1 MKYGAIPTT
10 LLERLALWAGQVPVP
25 IIDALFGP
33 LKARAIMAGVS
44 LGVFQAIGAGEYAAA
59 DLARTL
65 RLDADA
71 LELLLRTL
79 VVCGYVI
86 QRGDRFALSS
96 MARQTMVE
104 GGSKELVGYLRF
116 NYVQWE
122 FIGQLEELLRS
133 GRGLDFHD
141 TMTAADKWHDYQL
154 GMLELARLEAPVLAS
169 KVPVRNGATSLLDLG
184 GAHGFYG
191 AALCRKHPPLRATV
205 IDLPQAVAQARPL
218 ARAAGID
225 DVVSHREGD
234 LLTSDLG
241 RDHDVVLLANVL
253 HHFTPDQIVPIL
265 GRARNAM
272 RADATMAIWET
283 EAPKKGSRAAEGD
296 ALALYFRLTSTAGAF
311 HADDYSAWLRDA
323 GFGALKVVRP
333 VLSPGKVLITARSK
347 TGKSARR
354 KDDNSPDAGA
364 GTTT

>member
-1 MKYGAIPTT
+1 
-10 LLERLALWAGQVPVP
+10 
-25 IIDALFGP
+25 
-33 LKARAIMAGVS
+33 VS
-44 LGVFQAIGAGEYAAA
+44 LGVFQAIGDGEHAAS

-65 RLDADA
+65 QLDADA

-79 VVCGYVI
+79 VVCDYVV
-86 QRGDRFALSS
+86 QRGNRFALSS
-96 MARQTMVE
+96 MARRTMVE
-104 GGSKELVGYLRF
+104 GGSMELVGYLRF

-122 FIGQLEELLRS
+122 FIGQLEELVRS

-141 TMTAADKWHDYQL
+141 TMTAADQWHDYQV
-154 GMLELARLEAPVLAS
+154 GMLELARLEAPVVAGR
-169 KVPVRNGATSLLDLG
+169 VPVRKGATRLLDLG
-184 GAHGFYG
+184 GSHGFFG
-191 AALCRKHPPLRATV
+191 AAICRKHPPLRATV
-205 IDLPQAVAQARPL
+205 IDLPPAVAQALPL

-225 DVVSHREGD
+225 DVVTHREGD
-234 LLTSDLG
+234 LLASDLG

-265 GRARNAM
+265 ERARDAM
-272 RADATMAIWET
+272 RADATIAIWET

-311 HADDYSAWLRDA
+311 HADDYSGWLRHA

-333 VLSPGKVLITARSK
+333 VLSPGKVLITARWK
-347 TGKSARR
+347 TGKNQGR
-354 KDDNSPDAGA
+354 KAGKVASPGA